1 MVELSEICR
10 NCGGKCCI
18 KIPFGI
24 LSKADLDRLRKHGW
38 VPKKI
43 IKLTET
49 LFIDTALLS
58 GTAFQ
63 EVKLEKCPFFKGGRC
78 TIYEDRPITCR
89 LYPVGFDP
97 LISEGKI
104 FLRPFV
110 YPDKWCPLREHVNLN
125 DHKFLLKE
133 AKLFIQAMKE
143 QGNDDFTYYLL
154 RPKKALI
161 GL

>member
-1 MVELSEICR
+1 MVELSEICKK
-10 NCGGKCCI
+10 CGGKCCT
-18 KIPFGI
+18 KIPYGV

-49 LFIDTALLS
+49 LFIDTALMS

-63 EVKLEKCPFFKGGRC
+63 ESKGEDCPFFKGGRC

-89 LYPVGFDP
+89 LYPVGLEP
-97 LISEGKI
+97 LISEGKV

-110 YPDKWCPLREHVNLN
+110 CPDKWCPLREHINL
-125 DHKFLLKE
+125 DDLDFLKE
-133 AKLFIQAMKE
+133 EARLFVKSLKE
-143 QGNDDFTYYLL
+143 QGNDGFKYYLI
-154 RPKKALI
+154 RPKKSLI